1 MADIAPFRG
10 LLYNTK
16 KVGDASKVVA
26 PPYDVISREEQEK
39 LYKRSPYNVIRLIL
53 NQEPEPYESVA
64 RLFDEW
70 QRDGI
75 LVRDEK
81 PALYFLRQRF
91 HLKDKQE
98 RERWGFLAV
107 ARLEDFSSGAIRPH
121 EGTLA
126 APKEDRLRI
135 MLSTNANL
143 SPIFA
148 LYDEPKQTINKLLAE
163 HTQGSTAHL
172 EAKEE
177 KSGSCRLWRI
187 VDRELIEMARR
198 EMAQVPLLIADGHHR
213 YEAALNYRNRMREAK
228 PGFTG
233 AEAFNYVMMFFAN
246 TRDEGL
252 VILPTHRLVRSLP
265 PMPFQQLEE
274 ALMRYFYVEPYPKTA
289 EGQRAF
295 LRALETQGK
304 KHRVIGA
311 SFKRDP
317 RYLILRLKNKR
328 FMQRLAGDLSEPLRE
343 LDVSLL
349 HRLIL
354 DHIFGFKPEDQ
365 VKEGAI
371 SYSQDEEKVLQA
383 LDKEDYAAAFILN
396 PTKAEEIMAVA
407 GAGEKMP
414 QKTTYFYPK
423 VIDGLV
429 MNKLDEEEIAAS
441 PLNVSP
447 RGM

>member
-1 MADIAPFRG
+1 MAEIAPFRG
-10 LLYNTK
+10 LLYNEK
-16 KVGDASKVVA
+16 KVGGASRVVA

-39 LYKRSPYNVIRLIL
+39 LYKRSPYNVVRLIL
-53 NQEPEPYESVA
+53 NQEPEPYDTVA
-64 RLFDEW
+64 RLFEEW
-70 QRDGI
+70 QRDGV

-91 HLKDKQE
+91 GLKDKQE
-98 RERWGFLAV
+98 KERSGFLAV
-107 ARLEDFSSGAIRPH
+107 ARLEDFSSGTIRPH

-135 MLSTNANL
+135 MLATNANL

-148 LYDEPKQTINKLLAE
+148 LYDEPKQTINRLLAE
-163 HTQGSTAHL
+163 HTQGSAPHL

-177 KSGSCRLWRI
+177 KNGTCRLWRI
-187 VDRELIEMARR
+187 TDAALIEMARR
-198 EMAQVPLLIADGHHR
+198 EMAEVPLLIADGHHR

-228 PGFTG
+228 VGLTG
-233 AEAFNYVMMFFAN
+233 REAFNYVMMFFGN

-274 ALMRYFYVEPYPKTA
+274 ALMRYFYVEPYPKNA
-289 EGQRAF
+289 EGQRSF
-295 LRALETQGK
+295 LRALQAQGK

-328 FMQRLAGDLSEPLRE
+328 FMQRLAGDLSAPLRE
-343 LDVSLL
+343 LDVSVL
-349 HRLIL
+349 HRLLL
-354 DHIFGFKPEDQ
+354 DHILGFKREEQ
-365 VKEGAI
+365 VNEGAI
-371 SYSQDEEKVLQA
+371 SYSQDEEKVFQS

-396 PTKAEEIMAVA
+396 PTKAEEIAAVA
-407 GAGEKMP
+407 LAGETMP

-423 VIDGLV
+423 LIDGLA
-429 MNKLDEEEIAAS
+429 MNKLDEEEFAAAD
-441 PLNVSP
+441 
-447 RGM
+447 

>member
-1 MADIAPFRG
+1 MAEIAPFRG
-10 LLYNTK
+10 LLYNAK
-16 KVGDASKVVA
+16 KIGELSRVVA

-39 LYKRSPYNVIRLIL
+39 LYKRSPYNVVRLIL
-53 NQEPEPYESVA
+53 NQEPEPYEHVA

-70 QRDGI
+70 QREGI

-81 PALYFLRQRF
+81 PSIYFLRQRF
-91 HLKDKQE
+91 SLKDKQE
-98 RERWGFLAV
+98 KERWGFLAV

-135 MLSTNANL
+135 MLSTHANL
-143 SPIFA
+143 SPIFT
-148 LYDEPKQTINKLLAE
+148 LYDDPKQTINRLLAE
-163 HTQGSTAHL
+163 HTQGSAPHM

-177 KSGSCRLWRI
+177 RNGTCRLWRI
-187 VDRELIEMARR
+187 DDPGLIAMARR
-198 EMAQVPLLIADGHHR
+198 EMAGAPLFIADGHHR
-213 YEAALNYRNRMREAK
+213 YEAALNYRDRMRAEN
-228 PGFTG
+228 PGATG
-233 AEAFNYVMMFFAN
+233 REAFNYIMMFFAN

-252 VILPTHRLVRSLP
+252 VILPTHRLGRALP
-265 PMPFQQLEE
+265 PIPFQQLEE
-274 ALMRYFYVEPYPKTA
+274 ELMRYFYVEPYPKTA

-295 LRALETQGK
+295 LRALRTQGK

-328 FMQRLAGDLSEPLRE
+328 FMQRLAGDLSAPLRE
-343 LDVSLL
+343 LGVSVL
-349 HRLIL
+349 HRLVL

-383 LDKEDYAAAFILN
+383 LDKEEHAAAFILN
-396 PTKAEEIMAVA
+396 STKAEEIMAVSL
-407 GAGEKMP
+407 GGEKMP

-423 VIDGLV
+423 LIDGLV
-429 MNKLDEEEIAAS
+429 MNKLDNDEPGTAA
-441 PLNVSP
+441 
-447 RGM
+447 

>member
-1 MADIAPFRG
+1 MADISPFRG
-10 LLYNTK
+10 LLYNGK
-16 KVGDASKVVA
+16 KVGDVSKVVA
-26 PPYDVISREEQEK
+26 PPYDVISPEEQEK
-39 LYKRSPYNVIRLIL
+39 LYKRSSYNVVRLIL
-53 NQEPEPYESVA
+53 NQEPEPYQSVA
-64 RLFDEW
+64 QLFDEW
-70 QRDGI
+70 QREGV

-91 HLKDKQE
+91 SLKDKQE
-98 RERWGFLAV
+98 KERWGFLAV

-126 APKEDRLRI
+126 APKEDRTRL
-135 MLSTNANL
+135 MLATHANL

-148 LYDEPKQTINKLLAE
+148 LYDDPKQTINRLLAE
-163 HTQGSTAHL
+163 HTQGSAAHV

-177 KSGSCRLWRI
+177 KSGTTRLWRI
-187 VDRELIEMARR
+187 TDAELIAMARR

-213 YEAALNYRNRMREAK
+213 YEAALNYRDAMRAEK
-228 PGFTG
+228 PGATG
-233 AEAFNYVMMFFAN
+233 GEGFNYIMMFFAN

-252 VILPTHRLVRSLP
+252 VILPTHRLVRELP

-274 ALMRYFYVEPYPKTA
+274 ALMRYFYIEPYPKNA

-295 LRALETQGK
+295 LRALQTQGK

-328 FMQRLAGDLSEPLRE
+328 FMQRLAGDLSAPLRE
-343 LDVSLL
+343 LDVSIL

-354 DHIFGFKPEDQ
+354 DNIFGFKLDDQ
-365 VKEGAI
+365 VKEGAV

-383 LDKEDYAAAFILN
+383 LDKENYAAAFILN
-396 PTKAEEIMAVA
+396 ATKGEEIMAVSL
-407 GAGEKMP
+407 GGEKMP

-423 VIDGLV
+423 LIDGLV
-429 MNKLDEEEIAAS
+429 INKLDEEI
-441 PLNVSP
+441 
-447 RGM
+447 RD

>member
-16 KVGDASKVVA
+16 KTGDASKVVA

-39 LYKRSPYNVIRLIL
+39 LYKRSPYNVVRLIL
-53 NQEPEPYESVA
+53 NQDPEPYESVA
-64 RLFDEW
+64 RLFEEW
-70 QRDGI
+70 QREGV

-91 HLKDKQE
+91 SLKDKQE
-98 RERWGFLAV
+98 KERWGFLAV

-126 APKEDRLRI
+126 APKEDRTRL
-135 MLSTNANL
+135 MLATHANL

-148 LYDEPKQTINKLLAE
+148 LYDDPKQTINRLLAE
-163 HTQGSTAHL
+163 NTQGGAPHL

-177 KSGSCRLWRI
+177 KSGTARLWRI
-187 VDRELIEMARR
+187 TDTELIAMARR
-198 EMAQVPLLIADGHHR
+198 EIAQVPLLIADGHHR
-213 YEAALNYRNRMREAK
+213 YEAALNYRDRMREAK

-233 AEAFNYVMMFFAN
+233 REGFNYVMMFFAN
-246 TRDEGL
+246 THDEGL
-252 VILPTHRLVRSLP
+252 VILPTHRLVRALP
-265 PMPFQQLEE
+265 PKPFQQLEE
-274 ALMRYFYVEPYPKTA
+274 ELMRYFYIEPYPKNA

-295 LRALETQGK
+295 LRALQTQGK

-343 LDVSLL
+343 LDVSIL
-349 HRLIL
+349 HRLVL
-354 DHIFGFKPEDQ
+354 DNIFGFKLEDQ

-371 SYSQDEEKVLQA
+371 SYSQDEEKALQA

-396 PTKAEEIMAVA
+396 PTKAEEIMAVTL
-407 GAGEKMP
+407 AGERMP
-414 QKTTYFYPK
+414 QKTTYFFPK
-423 VIDGLV
+423 LIDGLV
-429 MNKLDEEEIAAS
+429 MNKLDEELA
-441 PLNVSP
+441 
-447 RGM
+447 GD

>member
-1 MADIAPFRG
+1 MAEITPFRG

-16 KVGDASKVVA
+16 KIGDASKVVA
-26 PPYDVISREEQEK
+26 PPYDVISPDEQEK
-39 LYKRSPYNVIRLIL
+39 LYKRSPYNVVRLIL
-53 NQEPEPYESVA
+53 NEEPEPYDTVA
-64 RLFDEW
+64 RIFDEW
-70 QRDGI
+70 QREGI

-91 HLKDKQE
+91 SLKDKQE
-98 RERWGFLAV
+98 KERSGFLAV

-135 MLSTNANL
+135 MLSTHANL

-148 LYDEPKQTINKLLAE
+148 LYDDPKQTINRLLAE
-163 HTQGSTAHL
+163 HTHGRAPLL

-177 KSGSCRLWRI
+177 KNGTSRLWRI
-187 VDRELIEMARR
+187 DDAELIALAQR
-198 EMAQVPLLIADGHHR
+198 EIAGAPLFIADGHHR
-213 YEAALNYRNRMREAK
+213 YEAALNYRDRMRTDN
-228 PGFTG
+228 PGATG
-233 AEAFNYVMMFFAN
+233 REAFNYIMMFFAN

-252 VILPTHRLVRSLP
+252 VILPTHRLVRALP

-274 ALMRYFYVEPYPKTA
+274 ELMRYFYVEPYPKNA

-295 LRALETQGK
+295 LRALQTQGK

-328 FMQRLAGDLSEPLRE
+328 FMQRLAGDLSAPLRE
-343 LDVSLL
+343 LDVSVL

-383 LDKEDYAAAFILN
+383 LDKEDCAAAFILN
-396 PTKAEEIMAVA
+396 STKAEEIVTVSL
-407 GAGEKMP
+407 AGEKMP

-423 VIDGLV
+423 LIDGLV
-429 MNKLDEEEIAAS
+429 MNKLDDDAS
-441 PLNVSP
+441 
-447 RGM
+447 G

>member
-1 MADIAPFRG
+1 MAEIAPFRG
-10 LLYNTK
+10 LLYNAK
-16 KVGDASKVVA
+16 KIGDASRVVA
-26 PPYDVISREEQEK
+26 PPYDVISREDQEK
-39 LYKRSPYNVIRLIL
+39 LYKRSPYNVVRLIL
-53 NQEPEPYESVA
+53 SQEPEPYDGVA

-70 QRDGI
+70 QREGI

-81 PALYFLRQRF
+81 PAIYFLRQRF
-91 HLKDKQE
+91 SLKDKQE
-98 RERWGFLAV
+98 KERSGFLAV

-135 MLSTNANL
+135 MLSTHANL

-148 LYDEPKQTINKLLAE
+148 LYDDPKQTINRLLAE
-163 HTQGSTAHL
+163 HTQGSAPHL

-177 KSGSCRLWRI
+177 KNGTGRLWRI
-187 VDRELIEMARR
+187 DDPELIAMARR
-198 EMAQVPLLIADGHHR
+198 EIAEAPLFIADGHHR
-213 YEAALNYRNRMREAK
+213 YEAALNYRDRMRAEK
-228 PGFTG
+228 PGATG
-233 AEAFNYVMMFFAN
+233 REAFNYIMMFFAN

-252 VILPTHRLVRSLP
+252 VILPTHRLVRALP
-265 PMPFQQLEE
+265 PIPFQQLEE
-274 ALMRYFYVEPYPKTA
+274 ELMRYFYVEPYPKTA

-295 LRALETQGK
+295 LRALQAQGK

-328 FMQRLAGDLSEPLRE
+328 FMQRLAADLSAPLRE
-343 LDVSLL
+343 LDVSVL
-349 HRLIL
+349 HRLVL

-365 VKEGAI
+365 VKDGAI

-396 PTKAEEIMAVA
+396 ATKAEEIMAVSL
-407 GAGEKMP
+407 AGEKMP

-423 VIDGLV
+423 LIDGLV
-429 MNKLDEEEIAAS
+429 MNKLDDGAA
-441 PLNVSP
+441 
-447 RGM
+447 